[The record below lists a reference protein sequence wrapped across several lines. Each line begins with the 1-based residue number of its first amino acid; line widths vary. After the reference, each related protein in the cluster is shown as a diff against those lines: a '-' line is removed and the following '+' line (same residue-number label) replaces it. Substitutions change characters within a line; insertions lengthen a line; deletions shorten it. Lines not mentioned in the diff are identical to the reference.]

1 MRCASRPGRVT
12 ALVAAIAC
20 CLALI
25 LAALPALAQSAAD
38 QAAPNARPDGWLLN
52 YGQPSYSIPDTY
64 RAHYERGVALAQ
76 KQDYEGAARELLESL
91 RLFEPYVAA
100 RVRAGDYKDKLAME
114 DYATPLAS
122 ASVNLGHVVR
132 QLGRLDTAVSLYTG
146 AADIAPG
153 YVPAHESLG
162 SALIE
167 QGVARHGLRLQAN
180 KMVGDIAADEVE
192 LNLYRLAVAHLHVAR
207 QLEPN
212 NPNVRILLS
221 IALRHWGVLDGAIA
235 QGEKAVELDPT
246 SADAQYNLGL
256 ALAAS
261 GKMQPAIDALKEAA
275 RLATSD
281 SAALQ
286 AEIQNA
292 LGLTL
297 AGTGDF
303 NGSLDAY
310 TMAAD
315 LQPDSAEYRNNLGTA
330 MRDAGKAAQAKPVL
344 QEAAALDPSNIEHYL
359 NLAASARDS
368 GDLETAVRAYRQAL
382 RLNSKNADLHEQ
394 LALTLYERRDPEA
407 LFAGYNKDASAPVND
422 AVEASLATIAAHFIQ
437 MRRVQM
443 VDAMDPRSY
452 VVTPRLA
459 MSPNPWPKL
468 KAQVAA
474 VWQLMDRRPLY
485 GESRLDLQDM
495 LANVDII
502 KPAVMALAA
511 DYEQVLQ
518 VSASGSIAAEPLAI
532 PDRLLKSDEALAA
545 SAKDLTPEVKVAVMG
560 IARALRAGDDLAE
573 SIAEFRWA
581 QRMMPKSPFAVN
593 NLGKALF
600 DAGEIPAALAMYNR
614 AVQLGKDIP
623 EAYFNQGFA
632 LARLGRVD
640 EAMRSWDKAV
650 ALYKVPDSRVFCFMG
665 QVAMQR
671 TEFDY
676 SEAMLQKS
684 LRIDDNYAPAHYY
697 RGLLLALRE
706 NASPLT
712 ALPLENSRLATK
724 IGRRHYDVRA
734 EFISLD
740 QLGPALAELRKAD
753 SLDPDR
759 KRFYDYVGVEMG
771 LQDPALAPV
780 KGAVIIH
787 AVARLKGLKPDW
799 AAVTNNMAVVATL
812 DGDAGKAEKLLK
824 IAIRDEPEYALAHW
838 NLGRVLMATN
848 REGEGKQEL
857 WKAVELAHKQG
868 LPYFFEAEQPVTPKP
883 APAAKPAPLP
893 RLAIQE
899 YPLRSLLEAFDIPV
913 PVL

>member
-25 LAALPALAQSAAD
+25 FAALPALAQGAAG
-38 QAAPNARPDGWLLN
+38 QANPNARPDGWLLN
-52 YGQPSYSIPDTY
+52 YGQPPYSIPDTY
-64 RAHYERGVALAQ
+64 RAHYERGIALAQ
-76 KQDYEGAARELLESL
+76 KLDYEGAARELLECL
-91 RLFEPYVAA
+91 RLFEPYVSSRL
-100 RVRAGDYKDKLAME
+100 RVGDYMDKLAME

-122 ASVNLGHVVR
+122 ACVNLGHAVR
-132 QLGRLDTAVSLYTG
+132 QLGRLETAVSLYTG

-167 QGVARHGLRLQAN
+167 QGVARHDQRQRESTA
-180 KMVGDIAADEVE
+180 VGNVAPDEAE

-212 NPNVRILLS
+212 NPNVRVLLS
-221 IALRHWGVLDGAIA
+221 VALRRWGVLDGAIT
-235 QGEKAVELDPT
+235 QGQKAVELDPT
-246 SADAQYNLGL
+246 SAEAQYNLGL
-256 ALAAS
+256 ALAAA
-261 GKMQPAIDALKEAA
+261 GKMQPAIDALKEAS
-275 RLATSD
+275 RLASSD
-281 SAALQ
+281 SASLQ

-292 LGLTL
+292 LGLAL

-303 NGSLDAY
+303 SGALNAY

-315 LQPDSAEYRNNLGTA
+315 LQPANAEYRNNLGA
-330 MRDAGKAAQAKPVL
+330 ALRAAGKPAESKPVL
-344 QEAAALDPSNIEHYL
+344 QAATALNPGNIEQYL
-359 NLAASARDS
+359 NLAAAARDA

-382 RLNSKNADLHEQ
+382 RLNSKDPELHHQ
-394 LALTLYERRDPEA
+394 LALTLYQRRDPDVV
-407 LFAGYNKDASAPVND
+407 FAGYTKDASAPVD
-422 AVEASLATIAAHFIQ
+422 EAVQAALATIAAHFIQ

-452 VVTPRLA
+452 TATPRLA

-468 KAQVAA
+468 RGQVAA
-474 VWQLMDRRPLY
+474 IWQLLDRRPLY

-495 LANVDII
+495 LADLDLI
-502 KPAVMALAA
+502 KPAVLALAG
-511 DYEQVLQ
+511 DYEKVLQ
-518 VSASGSIAAEPLAI
+518 VSASGKVAAEPLAI
-532 PDRLLKSDEALAA
+532 PERLLKGDSAMAA
-545 SAKDLTPEVKVAVMG
+545 SAAGLTPEAKLAVMG

-581 QRMMPKSPFAVN
+581 QRMNPRSAFIVN

-614 AVQLGKDIP
+614 AIQLGHDLP
-623 EAYFNQGFA
+623 ETYFNRGVA
-632 LARLGRVD
+632 LARMGRID
-640 EAMRSWDKAV
+640 EAMNSWDKAV
-650 ALYKVPDSRVFCFMG
+650 QMGKTPDARLHCFMG

-676 SEAMLQKS
+676 AMAMFDRS
-684 LRIDDNYAPAHYY
+684 LRINADFAPAHYY
-697 RGLLLALRE
+697 RGLLLALE
-706 NASPLT
+706 QSASVLT
-712 ALPLENSRLATK
+712 ALPLENSRLATP

-734 EFISLD
+734 EFISLEK
-740 QLGPALAELRKAD
+740 LEPALTELRKAD

-759 KRFYDYVGVEMG
+759 RCFYDYVGVEMG

-780 KGAVIIH
+780 KGAVILH
-787 AVARLKGLKPDW
+787 AVARLRGLKPDW
-799 AAVTNNMAVVATL
+799 AAVTNNIAVTAAL
-812 DGDAGKAEKLLK
+812 DGDAAKAEKLLK

-857 WKAVELAHKQG
+857 WKAVELARKQN
-868 LPYFFEAEQPVTPKP
+868 LPYFFEAEKPVTPKAAP
-883 APAAKPAPLP
+883 APRPAPLP
-893 RLAIQE
+893 RQAIPE
-899 YPLRSLLEAFDIPV
+899 YPLKSLLEAFDIPV